1 MAQARR
7 DELLALERRL
17 VLGVFPQVA
26 VRARP
31 LDLLREHEVD
41 LVVQA
46 LDLGLELLSEFGE
59 HGSEK

>member
-1 MAQARR
+1 MAQPGS
-7 DELLALERRL
+7 DELLPLECGF
-17 VLGVFPQVA
+17 VLGVLTQVA

-46 LDLGLELLSEFGE
+46 LHFRLQLLLELVD
-59 HGSEK
+59 HGGRI